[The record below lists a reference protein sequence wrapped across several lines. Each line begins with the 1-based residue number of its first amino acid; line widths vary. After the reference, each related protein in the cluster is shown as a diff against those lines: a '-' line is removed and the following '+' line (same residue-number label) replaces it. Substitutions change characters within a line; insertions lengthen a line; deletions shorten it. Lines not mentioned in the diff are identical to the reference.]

1 MRIAIFD
8 YGAGNLFS
16 LKSALQRNGAS
27 DVTIINDM
35 ADLEKKYDGL
45 VLPGVGNFDPAM
57 TSVVK
62 NTDELGRAIR
72 KGIPVLGICLG
83 MEMLFEKSEEGKLDG
98 LKILDGKV
106 VLLPKSK
113 VKIPHMG
120 WNTLKIN
127 NPKSRFLKGI
137 KGGSWVYYVHSYRA
151 SPKSKK
157 LVTAT
162 SEYGVTV
169 PAVIEKDNLIGVQ
182 FHPEKSGDVGAL
194 MLRNFVQMCK
204 EPRK

>member
-16 LKSALQRNGAS
+16 LKSALKRNGAS

-72 KGIPVLGICLG
+72 KGDR
-83 MEMLFEKSEEGKLDG
+83 KSTRLNSSHEL
-98 LKILDGKV
+98 
-106 VLLPKSK
+106 
-113 VKIPHMG
+113 
-120 WNTLKIN
+120 
-127 NPKSRFLKGI
+127 KSRMP
-137 KGGSWVYYVHSYRA
+137 SSA
-151 SPKSKK
+151 
-157 LVTAT
+157 
-162 SEYGVTV
+162 
-169 PAVIEKDNLIGVQ
+169 
-182 FHPEKSGDVGAL
+182 
-194 MLRNFVQMCK
+194 
-204 EPRK
+204 